1 MNILMLGRWLPP
13 LRCPVRST
21 REYQFA
27 RALARSH
34 RLTLAFVTDNQDAAG
49 TISVLRSEFGD
60 LEFASVPRGWQSLM
74 SALRLATGESCTLSY
89 ARSAA
94 LRTRLA
100 DRLKSTS
107 YGLVFVSSSSMIQ
120 YALDVDPAIPLAIDF
135 GDVESEW
142 WRGQSERGAF
152 PGARFFH
159 AEATRLRTAEAAGAR
174 RAARCFTA
182 TDAAASTVQTLAPE
196 APVTVVPNGLDPD
209 FFGSGMRRGKTPTV
223 VFNGSLADEAEIHDF
238 QEFCRTVLPAVRS
251 RVPGVRFVVIGR
263 ERSAAARLE
272 VLPGVEIAPGSDV
285 RPFLHNHTVAV
296 APLRSATDVRALVL
310 EPMAAAVPVVATSK
324 ACEQVMGRPG
334 QDLHVADDALEFAL
348 HVVRLLEDAALRREV
363 GHCGRRLVE
372 ARFSWDVY
380 GGQLAEAVGAIV
392 KASGGPTG
400 PPTTDSFA
408 AVAKG

>member
-13 LRCPVRST
+13 PRFPVRST

-27 RALARSH
+27 RHLARTH

-49 TISVLRSEFGD
+49 TISLLRSEFGD

-120 YALDVDPAIPLAIDF
+120 YALEIDPAIPLAIDF
-135 GDVESEW
+135 GDVDSEW
-142 WRGQSERGAF
+142 WRRQSERGAF
-152 PGARFFH
+152 PGTRFFH
-159 AEATRLRTAEAAGAR
+159 TEAARLRTAEAAGAR
-174 RAARCFTA
+174 RATRCFAA
-182 TDAAASTVQTLAPE
+182 TDAAAAAIQALAPE
-196 APVTVVPNGLDPD
+196 TAVSVVPNGLDLE
-209 FFGSGMRRGKTPTV
+209 FFGSGMRRGNTPTV
-223 VFNGSLADEAEIHDF
+223 VLNSSLADEAEIHDF

-251 RVPGVRFVVIGR
+251 RVPGVRFVITGR
-263 ERSAAARLE
+263 RLAPAGLG

-285 RPFLHNHTVAV
+285 RPFLHNQTVAV
-296 APLRSATDVRALVL
+296 APLRSAMDVRALVL
-310 EPMAAAVPVVATSK
+310 EPMAAAVPVVATTK

-334 QDLHVADDALEFAL
+334 HDLVVADDALEFAL
-348 HVVRLLEDAALRREV
+348 HVVRLLESAPLRREV
-363 GHCGRRLVE
+363 GDCGRRLVE
-372 ARFSWDVY
+372 ANFAWDVY
-380 GGQLAEAVGAIV
+380 GGRLAEAVDGIV
-392 KASGGPTG
+392 KASGGPAG
-400 PPTTDSFA
+400 PRPADSLA
-408 AVAKG
+408 TLAKG